1 MYTMYMALHI
11 TNPNV
16 EQTVRKLAG
25 LTGESVT
32 EAIGVAA
39 SERIARIE
47 PAASPS
53 KPTPSFE
60 EMMAIIRSFNLQP
73 INEGLTE
80 DEILGYGPD
89 GIPE

>member
-11 TNPNV
+11 TNPAV
-16 EQTVRKLAG
+16 EKTVRKLAG

-32 EAIGVAA
+32 DAIGVAA
-39 SERIARIE
+39 LERIARIE
-47 PAASPS
+47 PSVPS
-53 KPTPSFE
+53 ESIPSFE
-60 EMMAIIRSFNLQP
+60 EMMAIIRSYNLQP
-73 INEGLTE
+73 INEDLTD

>member
-11 TNPNV
+11 TNANV

-47 PAASPS
+47 PSTPVE
-53 KPTPSFE
+53 PIPSFE
-60 EMMAIIRSFNLQP
+60 EMMAIIRSYNLQP
-73 INEGLTE
+73 INEDLTE

>member
-11 TNPNV
+11 NNPDV

-32 EAIGVAA
+32 QAIGTAA
-39 SERIARIE
+39 SERIERIE
-47 PAASPS
+47 PKPAS
-53 KPTPSFE
+53 KPIPTLE
-60 EMMAIIRSFNLQP
+60 EMKAILRSYNLKR
-73 INEGLTE
+73 INEDLTE

>member
-1 MYTMYMALHI
+1 MYMALHI

-47 PAASPS
+47 PS
-53 KPTPSFE
+53 TPSEPVPSFDE
-60 EMMAIIRSFNLQP
+60 IMEIIRSYNLQP